1 MVTLI
6 KSDLEFILEQIE
18 IAEAHTAGGDLLT
31 LVGNSFV
38 PFGLRTVDGSFN
50 NILPGQTDFGA
61 ADQDFPLLLEQE
73 FRDDQDGDTFGP
85 VTNTNYAS
93 TTNVVD
99 ADPRIISNLIVD
111 QTIANPAAVE
121 AYVAAGLGILAD
133 GSQIDPDT
141 LAPYAVGT
149 LLRLDS
155 IAIPAGQTL
164 FLGNTTPDEGLS
176 APFNGWFTF
185 FGQFFDHGLDLVDK
199 GGAGTIFIPLQPD
212 DPLYIEGATTNFMML
227 TRATNTLVMPARTPF
242 SARQTISTVTTTE
255 RLRSSTRTRP
265 IPPTPRTRFSCAST
279 NSI

>member
-73 FRDDQDGDTFGP
+73 FRNDGDGDAFGP
-85 VTNTNYAS
+85 ITNTNYAS

-111 QTIANPAAVE
+111 QTITNPAAVE

-133 GSQIDPDT
+133 GTQLDP
-141 LAPYAVGT
+141 G
-149 LLRLDS
+149 RS
-155 IAIPAGQTL
+155 R
-164 FLGNTTPDEGLS
+164 
-176 APFNGWFTF
+176 
-185 FGQFFDHGLDLVDK
+185 
-199 GGAGTIFIPLQPD
+199 
-212 DPLYIEGATTNFMML
+212 L
-227 TRATNTLVMPARTPF
+227 TR
-242 SARQTISTVTTTE
+242 SARSLASISSQFPRARRCSSATRRPTKASRRPSTAGS
-255 RLRSSTRTRP
+255 RSLASSSITASIWSIRAAP
-265 IPPTPRTRFSCAST
+265 EPSSFRFSPT
-279 NSI
+279 IRSISKAPPQTS